1 MSSIFTKIIK
11 GELPCHKIAED
22 ERFFAFLS
30 VQPLRSGHTLVIPK
44 NETDYLFDLDDSTL
58 ADLVL
63 FAKKVAVAV
72 KKAFPCRK
80 IAVLV
85 YGLEVPHA
93 HVHLVPVD
101 GTPGEIN
108 FANAKKA
115 SDEAL
120 AAAALKI
127 KACL

>member
-30 VQPLRSGHTLVIPK
+30 VQQLRSGHTLVIPK